1 MLPLSLRRFVRS
13 PSTLGLLGLG
23 IACALLPLG
32 CGYQPLG
39 GGGLPEGVHRLH
51 LASIS
56 NGTYRPG
63 LQGQV
68 GAALLH
74 RLQFATQLQVG
85 PEPSADAVLGGKVS
99 TYENIPIAFQQTDIG
114 QRFLVRLTLQ
124 MTLTDRQKGNVVL
137 KEDVVGEAY
146 YTAGTGAAATRAAE
160 EEAIQR
166 ATQDLATRAVDRL
179 LEDL

>member
-1 MLPLSLRRFVRS
+1 MVIPSLRRSAHSRLSVGVL
-13 PSTLGLLGLG
+13 TV
-23 IACALLPLG
+23 CAVGSLILAG
-32 CGYQPLG
+32 CGYQPLSAAR
-39 GGGLPEGVHRLH
+39 LPEGIRRLH
-51 LASIS
+51 VASIA

-63 LQGQV
+63 IEGQV
-68 GAALLH
+68 GAAIRR
-74 RLQFATQLQVG
+74 RLQFVTQVQVV
-85 PEPSADAVLGGKVS
+85 PEPSAEGILGGKIS
-99 TYENIPIAFQQTDIG
+99 SYQNIPIAFQQTDIG

-124 MTLTDRQKGNVVL
+124 MTLTDQRKGSVLL

-166 ATQDLATRAVDRL
+166 AAQNLAARVVDRL

>member
-1 MLPLSLRRFVRS
+1 MLPPSLRRSVAS
-13 PSTLGLLGLG
+13 PSTLGLLGLWV
-23 IACALLPLG
+23 ACALLLLG

-39 GGGLPEGVHRLH
+39 AGRLPEGLHRLH

-63 LQGQV
+63 IQGQV

-74 RLQFATQLQVG
+74 RLQFATQLQVV
-85 PEPSADAVLGGKVS
+85 PEPSADAVLAGKVS

-124 MTLTDRQKGNVVL
+124 MILTDRQKGNVLL

>member
-1 MLPLSLRRFVRS
+1 MRRPWLSRFAPSPEALR
-13 PSTLGLLGLG
+13 LLGLG
-23 IACALLPLG
+23 AVCSVLLLG
-32 CGYQPLG
+32 CGYRPLG
-39 GGGLPEGVHRLH
+39 AGQLPEGVHRLH

-63 LQGQV
+63 IQGQV
-68 GAALLH
+68 GAALLR
-74 RLQFATQLQVG
+74 RLQFATQLQVV
-85 PEPSADAVLGGKVS
+85 PEPAAQAVLEGTIS
-99 TYENIPIAFQQTDIG
+99 TYENLPIAFQQTDIG

-124 MTLTDRQKGNVVL
+124 MTLTDRRKGSVLL

-146 YTAGTGAAATRAAE
+146 YTAGAGAAATRAAE

-166 ATQDLATRAVDRL
+166 ATQDLAVRAVDRL